1 MTAAKKTH
9 FIHVITGKDRYLR
22 QQARESLVQ
31 RLVGK
36 DQGLSV
42 SNYNGNSVELA
53 AVLDELRTLPFLSE
67 RRVVIVD
74 DADKFVSDNREVL
87 EKYVGNPSPT
97 GVLVLICDSWRSN
110 TRLAKL
116 LAAGAGE
123 VILAEPMKGKA
134 AISWLVQ
141 HARENGKV
149 FGPGAAE
156 SLVRVVG
163 NDTGRLSGE
172 LEKLTLYVGSRKTI
186 DTDDIEALC
195 GVTAEQSIFLI
206 NDQVAEGKT
215 AEALITLDRLIQADR
230 TAEFSMVG
238 VLAFSLR
245 RLLKARTL
253 ADAGHGPRD
262 IVSAC
267 GVYPAFAD
275 RFLNQ
280 VQRFTTR
287 KLKTLVGRLAELDYA
302 NKTGLGTAKLN
313 LETFIVYATTG

>member
-9 FIHVITGKDRYLR
+9 PIYVITGKDRYLR
-22 QQARESLVQ
+22 QQARESLAQ

-53 AVLDELRTLPFLSE
+53 VVLDELRTLPFLSE

-87 EKYVGNPSPT
+87 EKYAGNPSTT

-116 LAAGAGE
+116 LVAGAGE
-123 VILAEPMKGKA
+123 VIVAEPMKGAK

-141 HARENGKV
+141 HARENGKM

-172 LEKLTLYVGSRKTI
+172 LEKLTLYVGNRKTI

-215 AEALITLDRLIQADR
+215 AEALITLNRLIQADR

-253 ADAGHGPRD
+253 ADAGYGQHD
-262 IVSAC
+262 ILSAC
-267 GVYPAFAD
+267 GVYPPFVD

-302 NKTGLGTAKLN
+302 NKTGLGPAKLN